1 MPEIS
6 QAMIGAL
13 QEAMAQ
19 LTAAVSSQASTI
31 ATLMANKAD
40 RPDVENL
47 SARVDSM
54 QTDITAI
61 SAAVKPVV
69 DVKVG

>member
-1 MPEIS
+1 MAEIS

-19 LTAAVSSQASTI
+19 LTAAVSSQAATI

-47 SARVDSM
+47 FARIDSM

-61 SAAVKPVV
+61 SVAVKPVV
-69 DVKVG
+69 DAKVG

>member
-1 MPEIS
+1 MAEIS

-19 LTAAVSSQASTI
+19 LTAAVSSQAATI
-31 ATLMANKAD
+31 ANLLANKAD
-40 RPDVENL
+40 KPDVENL

-54 QTDITAI
+54 QTDISAI
-61 SAAVKPVV
+61 SATVKPSV
-69 DVKVG
+69 DVKV